1 MNRKLLFTPGPLNTS
16 AAVKEAMLRDVG
28 SRDKDFIELVRGI
41 RRRLLTLGGVS
52 QEKGYE
58 AVLVQGSGTFG
69 IESVLSSVVPKDGKI
84 LILANGAYGERMVK
98 MVARYGMDHEV
109 LRWAENRPVE
119 VAKVREKI
127 VGDTRI
133 SHVAVVHCETTTGIL
148 NPVAELG
155 AAVRDAGRTFIV
167 DAMSSF
173 GAIPLDLQKA
183 KIDYLISSANK
194 CIQGVPGFSFVLA
207 RRESLEKCKGVA
219 RTLSL
224 DLWEQWKGLE
234 NDGQFRFTPPTHA
247 LLAFGA
253 AIDELERE
261 GGVSGRERRYSA
273 NQKLLVTRMKE
284 LGFVPYLE
292 PALQSPIITA
302 YYYPP
307 HANFKFEEFY
317 TKLSDLGMV
326 IYPGKLTAV
335 ECFRLGNIGDLFEG
349 DIRALLQAIEKVLAE
364 MKVPIPVPQPT
375 VANAAL

>member
-1 MNRKLLFTPGPLNTS
+1 MKRKLLFTPGPLNTS

-41 RRRLLTLGGVS
+41 RRRLLALGGVT

-69 IESVLSSVVPKDGKI
+69 IESVISSVVPQDGKI

-98 MVARYGMDHEV
+98 MAARYKIAHEV
-109 LRWAENRPVE
+109 MRWTENKPVE
-119 VAKVREKI
+119 TAKVGEGIAIDSK
-127 VGDTRI
+127 I

-155 AAVRDAGRTFIV
+155 AIVREAGRTFIV

-173 GAIPLDLQKA
+173 GAIPLDLEKS

-207 RRESLEKCKGVA
+207 RREKLEASKGLA

-234 NDGQFRFTPPTHA
+234 NDGQFRFTPPTHT

-253 AIDELERE
+253 ALDELDRE
-261 GGVSGRERRYSA
+261 GGVAGRERRYAA

-284 LGFVPYLE
+284 MGFVPYLE
-292 PALQSPIITA
+292 PAVQSPIITA
-302 YYYPP
+302 YHYPP
-307 HANFKFEEFY
+307 HPNFNFEKFY
-317 TKLSDLGMV
+317 SRLSDLGMV

-335 ECFRLGNIGDLFEG
+335 ECFRLGNIGDLFEE
-349 DIRALLQAIEKVLAE
+349 DINALLDSIGKVLSN
-364 MKVPIPVPQPT
+364 MKIPVPVPPPKIG
-375 VANAAL
+375 A